1 MDTSRDFTFKDGYF
15 SAKESILLFRG
26 MKRKNLYSTSQN
38 WDVWIRHENDE
49 IAYRASFKI
58 KKSTIIIICFFE
70 ENDGPIKCWDFG
82 PAKGM
87 NGFQAGPEGKY
98 TRKLRRWFLDELGIM
113 LPQAGI
119 WGEIDAF
126 HDPHN
131 HTTSIFCT
139 YQ

>member
-1 MDTSRDFTFKDGYF
+1 
-15 SAKESILLFRG
+15 

-38 WDVWIRHENDE
+38 WDVWVRHENDE

-70 ENDGPIKCWDFG
+70 ENDGPIKFWDFG

-87 NGFQAGPEGKY
+87 NGFQSGPEGKY
-98 TRKLRRWFLDELGIM
+98 TRKVRRWFLDELGIM

-131 HTTSIFCT
+131 HTTSIFCI
-139 YQ
+139 YR